1 MTSLIHLSDLA
12 GDPDL
17 HQSLQG
23 GAISIG
29 NFDGVHLG
37 HRALLDRVRQ
47 HAERVGGKAI
57 AIVMDPHPAS
67 VLRPHGAP
75 PKLTTLPRRA
85 ELMSEL
91 GIDHLLVCEATREFL
106 NQTAEEFFQRLIVE
120 QLSGKAIIE
129 GPNFFF
135 GRDRAGNTT
144 RLKELAEERQIDV
157 EIVVPS
163 VRDERLVS
171 SSRVREAIASGDIP
185 LANQMLGSQYCLTGT
200 VTTGE
205 QRGRTLGFPT
215 ANLSGVETLIPEHGV
230 YAAMACWEETDG
242 RTRHPAAVHIGPN
255 PTFDERQETKIE
267 AHLLDYDGD
276 LYGKVLTL
284 TLVSQVR
291 SVQKFAS
298 VSALKQQLQLDLQT
312 VRETVSSLPS
322 HS

>member
-12 GDPDL
+12 GDSGL

-23 GAISIG
+23 GAVSIG

-37 HRALLDRVRQ
+37 HRVLLERVRW
-47 HAERVGGKAI
+47 HARRVGGKAI
-57 AIVMDPHPAS
+57 AMVMDPHPAS

-75 PKLTTLPRRA
+75 PSLTSLTSLPRRA
-85 ELMSEL
+85 ELMSES
-91 GIDHLLVCEATREFL
+91 GIDCLLVCEATREFL

-120 QLSGKAIIE
+120 QLSVSAIIE

-144 RLKELAEERQIDV
+144 RLKELAAERQIDV
-157 EIVVPS
+157 EIVLPS

-171 SSRVREAIASGDIP
+171 SSRIREAIASGDIS
-185 LANQMLGSQYCLTGT
+185 LANQMLGSRYRLTGV

-215 ANLSGVETLIPEHGV
+215 ANLDDVQTLLPEHGV
-230 YAAMACWEETDG
+230 YAALACAEGCGGPTN
-242 RTRHPAAVHIGPN
+242 HLAAVHIGPN
-255 PTFDERQETKIE
+255 PTFNERQETKIE

-276 LYGKVLTL
+276 LYGKPLSL
-284 TLVSQVR
+284 TLVKQVR
-291 SVQKFAS
+291 GVIKFADA
-298 VSALKQQLQLDLQT
+298 SALKQQLQTDLRM
-312 VRETVSSLPS
+312 VRETVSSL
-322 HS
+322 

>member
-12 GDPDL
+12 GDSDL

-23 GAISIG
+23 GAVSIG

-37 HRALLDRVRQ
+37 HRALLERVRW
-47 HAERVGGKAI
+47 HAQRVGGKAI

-75 PKLTTLPRRA
+75 PSLTSLARRA
-85 ELMSEL
+85 ELMSSS
-91 GIDHLLVCEATREFL
+91 GIDHLLVCEATRDFL

-120 QLSGKAIIE
+120 QLSAKAIIE

-144 RLKELAEERQIDV
+144 RLKELAAERQIDV

-163 VRDERLVS
+163 VRDERMVS
-171 SSRVREAIASGDIP
+171 SSRIREAIASGDIV
-185 LANQMLGSQYCLTGT
+185 LANQMLGSRYRLTGV

-215 ANLSGVETLIPEHGV
+215 ANLGGVKTLLPEHGV
-230 YAAMACWEETDG
+230 YAALTCAEGCEGPTN
-242 RTRHPAAVHIGPN
+242 HPTAVHIGPN
-255 PTFDERQETKIE
+255 PTFNDHQETKIE

-276 LYGKVLTL
+276 LYGKSLSL

-291 SVQKFAS
+291 GVIKFADA
-298 VSALKQQLQLDLQT
+298 SALKQQLQIDLQT
-312 VRETVSSLPS
+312 VRETVSSLQS
-322 HS
+322 RS